1 MTERIGGKQVHE
13 MLRQY
18 MRNRPDVGF
27 VKAMRDGMFEAANP
41 FDGKA
46 ARPPRRWFVLSCLV
60 SALVFGCFSY
70 INNLL

>member
-1 MTERIGGKQVHE
+1 MTERVGGKQVHE
-13 MLRQY
+13 ALRQY

-41 FDGKA
+41 FDGNA

-60 SALVFGCFSY
+60 STLVFGCFSY
-70 INNLL
+70 FNNLL

>member
-1 MTERIGGKQVHE
+1 MTERVRGKQVHE
-13 MLRQY
+13 ALRQY

-46 ARPPRRWFVLSCLV
+46 ARPPRRWFVLSCVV
-60 SALVFGCFSY
+60 STLVFGCFSY
-70 INNLL
+70 FNNLL

>member
-1 MTERIGGKQVHE
+1 MTERVRGKQVHE

-18 MRNRPDVGF
+18 MRNRPDVGLN
-27 VKAMRDGMFEAANP
+27 KTICDAMFEAANP

-46 ARPPRRWFVLSCLV
+46 ARAPRRWFVLSCLV

-70 INNLL
+70 FNNLL